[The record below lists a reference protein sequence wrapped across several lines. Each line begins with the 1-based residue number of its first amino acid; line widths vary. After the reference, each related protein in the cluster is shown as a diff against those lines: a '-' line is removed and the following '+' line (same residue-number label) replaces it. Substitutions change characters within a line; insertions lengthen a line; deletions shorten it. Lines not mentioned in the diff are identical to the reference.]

1 MESIRTHT
9 GPVFL
14 CASCGQ
20 PCYEGAEDPEYGGPL
35 QHFQEQW
42 DGIYCATFP
51 LAAKK
56 IEVDWLPVS
65 LDDLRA
71 RYPRNRPEVRVLGTA
86 C

>member
-1 MESIRTHT
+1 MESIRTYT

-14 CASCGQ
+14 CSACGQ
-20 PCYEGAEDPEYGGPL
+20 PCHEGAEDPEHGSPL

-42 DGIYCATFP
+42 DGVHCATFP

-56 IEVDWLPVS
+56 IEVDWLPTS
-65 LDDLRA
+65 LDDLKA
-71 RYPRNRPEVRVLGTA
+71 RYPRTGAALRVQGAA